1 MQLIKVV
8 RLGNVQV
15 CRLKNDVLFF
25 RLLDCGLW
33 EQAKPLDNKLG
44 YAIPSDKPLVYYID
58 KWLDSDK
65 LTIELKRLKRGIYAP
80 K

>member
-1 MQLIKVV
+1 MILEKLV

-15 CRLKNDVLFF
+15 CMLKDKVLFF
-25 RLLDCGLW
+25 RRLECGLW

-44 YAIPSDKPLVYYID
+44 YAIPSDKPLVYNID
-58 KWLDSDK
+58 EWLESDN
-65 LTIELKRLKRGIYAP
+65 LTIKLKRLKLGIFEP